1 MLYSL
6 STYEIQRKQSYEYFV
21 NLKIS
26 TKTSRTNVKLNELG
40 DDMLVY
46 VNNYK
51 ILEFLSSYNY
61 ETQGISLIQKHH
73 KSLDTTRKGEKTPN
87 STFYNKLTQPHLR
100 VTLTGRGDEHPH
112 SQYSGG

>member
-1 MLYSL
+1 
-6 STYEIQRKQSYEYFV
+6 
-21 NLKIS
+21 
-26 TKTSRTNVKLNELG
+26 
-40 DDMLVY
+40 MLVY

-87 STFYNKLTQPHLR
+87 STFYNKLT
-100 VTLTGRGDEHPH
+100 
-112 SQYSGG
+112 